1 MKNKYLLIIV
11 IMLIISGALFYQW
24 HTQHSPNPEYAYYIV
39 FDEESNEILTYV
51 SSVRVTVGDEYLT
64 GDGRR
69 YAVVRMEENRAFAR
83 RIVRK

>member
-24 HTQHSPNPEYAYYIV
+24 HTQRPDPEYAYYIV
-39 FDEESNEILTYV
+39 IDEESNEILTYV